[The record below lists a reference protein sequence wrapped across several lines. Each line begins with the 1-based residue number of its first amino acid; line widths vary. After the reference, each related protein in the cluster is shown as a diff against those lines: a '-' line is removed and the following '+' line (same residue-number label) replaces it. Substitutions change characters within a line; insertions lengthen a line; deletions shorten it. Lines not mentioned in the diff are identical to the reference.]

1 MANVNPLNGMMYGFR
16 LMGYLITVLGVGVVL
31 SLIGFSLVDGGSLI
45 SGGVV
50 FLIGILAVFA
60 GQAGVLYKVIADGF
74 EKGMSAAN
82 S

>member
-16 LMGYLITVLGVGVVL
+16 LMGYLLAVLGVGVVL
-31 SLIGFSLVDGGSLI
+31 SLVGFFLLSDGSLI

-50 FLIGILAVFA
+50 SLIGILAVFA
-60 GQAGVLYKVIADGF
+60 GQAGLLYKVIADGV